1 VENLGDMLPDRLAR
15 FRCKLLGKL
24 PQLLVLGGCGVESL
38 RLSIAVRT
46 LREIRWTAG
55 GSFRSS

>member
-1 VENLGDMLPDRLAR
+1 MLPDRLAR